1 MKNIS
6 PTLTLSGCKY
16 MFHSTYNR
24 YLTTKKCLLLQGF
37 PINFINI
44 VGDVNLCHQI
54 GNSMSVNVLKSL
66 FEKIFSITELNKKLI
81 NFI

>member
-24 YLTTKKCLLLQGF
+24 YLTTKKCLLLQGY
-37 PINFINI
+37 
-44 VGDVNLCHQI
+44 
-54 GNSMSVNVLKSL
+54 
-66 FEKIFSITELNKKLI
+66 
-81 NFI
+81 